1 MYIYVCLQVRC
12 IVLSTITNVS
22 SVNVVSLCIHMTC
35 MNINI
40 NIILINAGS
49 GFFVCFFYLYIIYID
64 RRMYNGH
71 VFKVLWSQFVYNHE
85 HIELIYLLQNTH
97 Y

>member
-22 SVNVVSLCIHMTC
+22 SVNVVSLCIR
-35 MNINI
+35 MNISI
-40 NIILINAGS
+40 NIILISACS
-49 GFFVCFFYLYIIYID
+49 RVFCVFLIYID
-64 RRMYNGH
+64 IRMYNGH

-85 HIELIYLLQNTH
+85 NIELIYLLQNTH